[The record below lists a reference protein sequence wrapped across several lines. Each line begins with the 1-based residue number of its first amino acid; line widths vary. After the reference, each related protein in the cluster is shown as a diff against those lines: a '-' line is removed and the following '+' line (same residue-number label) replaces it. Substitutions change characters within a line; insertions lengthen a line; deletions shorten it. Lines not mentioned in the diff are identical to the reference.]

1 MYSPTVHTPHQVSNA
16 HYVSLGPSLT
26 PCRGHSMEQK
36 LGQLPYGAER
46 CWALGSWFS
55 SEGWEHAPITAH
67 FVLGTV

>member
-1 MYSPTVHTPHQVSNA
+1 
-16 HYVSLGPSLT
+16 
-26 PCRGHSMEQK
+26 MEQK